1 MRLQQWRVL
10 KLRKFNYLGENIKGL
25 HLLCSFQSEK
35 GKTKQQQQNPHK
47 KQKPQRNFNQVLDPS
62 FILRLSLPSSHLFRP
77 FLSSESVKVNAG
89 LKHST

>member
-47 KQKPQRNFNQVLDPS
+47 KTKTTKELQPS
-62 FILRLSLPSSHLFRP
+62 AGSLIYSQAVSSIIT
-77 FLSSESVKVNAG
+77 FLSSFFVI
-89 LKHST
+89 